1 LALQIQYC
9 NSAPDIA
16 EFVSAYY
23 YFSTDGTF
31 EDIERADVAQFRFVL
46 KGTGRMVFAN
56 GQVAEFNPVNVIGP
70 RTKACRVI
78 SDGPGVV
85 FGVGVRPSGWIA
97 FTQRPAHECI
107 DQLFPGYKIFG
118 RTREA
123 ELWNEL
129 AAANSFE
136 EMVAISNRRAGR
148 FYASVGAKP
157 HPFVQ
162 TVDRWLESALSPD
175 VKDLQAET
183 GLSARQ
189 IERLAKQ
196 YYGVPPKLL
205 ARKYRALRTAHA
217 ISRGTGDWQDFIDQ
231 GYYDQSHCIREIKA
245 FTGITPSAI
254 RAHASKLTAMTFDH
268 SQLLGKFPQLS
279 GATSST

>member
-1 LALQIQYC
+1 LLHIEYRDP
-9 NSAPDIA
+9 APEIA
-16 EFVSAYY
+16 DFISAYY
-23 YFSTDGTF
+23 YFRTDGPF
-31 EDIERADVAQFRFVL
+31 EDFERADVAQFRFVL
-46 KGTGRMVFAN
+46 KGTGRIVFAD
-56 GQVAEFNPVNVIGP
+56 GRQSEFQPVNVIGP

-78 SDGPGVV
+78 SDGPGLI
-85 FGVGVRPSGWIA
+85 FGVGIRPSGWSA

-123 ELWNEL
+123 ELWQIL
-129 AAANSFE
+129 QDANGFD
-136 EMVAISNRRAGR
+136 EMVKASNARAGR
-148 FYASVGAKP
+148 FYAGVGAKP

-162 TVDRWLESALSPD
+162 TVDRWLESSLSPD

-189 IERLAKQ
+189 IERLAKHH
-196 YYGVPPKLL
+196 YGAPPKLL

-254 RAHASKLTAMTFDH
+254 RAHASKLTAITFDH
-268 SQLLGKFPQLS
+268 SQLLGRFPTVLD
-279 GATSST
+279 